1 MYSQN
6 QSSLHPY
13 SKENERVEVTSLKTK
28 SSKRR
33 MKEEEGKAALR
44 EGGGR
49 ERRGYET
56 VWKGQRWNQI
66 TLHRYEE
73 TDDALKSDTVLY
85 YVQTGLTMTGDAWEL
100 YRKGYMREEPAH
112 CTYEMYMTYLWGLI
126 EQSLFL
132 PGVHYRHT
140 VFRHH
145 TRCEMT
151 AMQNQ
156 QRFVS
161 CSGADEDEIE

>member
-49 ERRGYET
+49 GEDMRRCGKVRDGIKLHSIGT
-56 VWKGQRWNQI
+56 KRLMMRSNQI
-66 TLHRYEE
+66 
-73 TDDALKSDTVLY
+73 
-85 YVQTGLTMTGDAWEL
+85 
-100 YRKGYMREEPAH
+100 PC
-112 CTYEMYMTYLWGLI
+112 CTTYKR
-126 EQSLFL
+126 
-132 PGVHYRHT
+132 V
-140 VFRHH
+140 
-145 TRCEMT
+145 
-151 AMQNQ
+151 
-156 QRFVS
+156 
-161 CSGADEDEIE
+161 